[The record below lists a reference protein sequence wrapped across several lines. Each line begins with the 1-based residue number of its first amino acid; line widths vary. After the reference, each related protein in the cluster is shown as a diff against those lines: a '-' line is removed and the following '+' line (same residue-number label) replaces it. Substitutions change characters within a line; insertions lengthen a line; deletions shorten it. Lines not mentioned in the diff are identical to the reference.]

1 MNKPKKLVRT
11 STIRDKLLRNSINIT
26 GGFLILLGGISSFM
40 NYQSTVSSLEQ
51 TMTES
56 AEVAAQSLTHD
67 LETYKVLANE
77 IAYNPILRS
86 SSSTKEQLLAE
97 CESLAARNNITDVD
111 VTDAQGV
118 SRTSDYD
125 IGNTEYFKK
134 AKETGTVFMSDPI
147 YRPDID
153 ALNII
158 VAAPIIKNNNFQGVI
173 YMGLDASFLC
183 DLVMDIKI
191 GRTGNASLIN
201 GKGDTIGYQD
211 IQLVKDA
218 YNTQAEA
225 ENDKELEQLAAVE
238 RKVMAGET
246 GFDTYKY
253 GGVSKYAAYAPV
265 EGTNNWGLYIAVER
279 DEFLGSTY
287 WGIAVVVGV
296 LIAAIAIATFFM
308 RRLAGLIVQPIQM
321 CVERMQGLAKGDI
334 HSEVPQITTGDETQT
349 LAECTGI
356 LVDNLRAVIGD
367 IDYCLTEMS
376 GGNFAIVSK
385 AQDSYVG
392 DFANIINS
400 IRTLN
405 VTLNDTLRQITDVAG
420 QVALGS
426 EQMAESAQ
434 TLAEGATEQAGAVE
448 ELTATI
454 TNVASMAESSAAST
468 DKAYEDARQSA
479 KMAEGSTEDIAM
491 LTEAMERISDTSKE
505 IGNIIETI
513 EDIASQTNLL
523 SLNASIEAARA
534 GEAGRGFAVV
544 ADQIG
549 KLAADSAQ
557 SAVMTRELIGKSLEE
572 IDRGNDI
579 TMKTAEALKT
589 VIDRMRQFAD
599 IANETNKT
607 SKSQADAVAEV
618 EKGIEQIAG
627 VVQDNSAAAQETSAT
642 SEELSAQSENLK
654 ELVERFRLK

>member
-134 AKETGTVFMSDPI
+134 AKETGAVFMSDPI
-147 YRPDID
+147 YRSDID

-173 YMGLDASFLC
+173 YMGLDAGFLC

-385 AQDSYVG
+385 AQNSYVG